1 MLKSLREERKLTMHD
16 IAAKLYLDVKVIEAL
31 EQNNFS
37 VLPGSTYARGYLRSY
52 ARLVGADADLIIS
65 IYNNVAPGPPEI
77 IPEVKHPTQI
87 SSRDKPVRAITW
99 MICLLLAML
108 LLSWLH
114 SYYTMPDDDST
125 ANPAAVPGD
134 SEQGAAGSPG
144 SRSEPAI
151 PDEGLLTDRSYSAE
165 IDGDRMAPVAEPSE
179 TGDLVFGGQD
189 GAMDEAGDEA
199 GEENASALPGT
210 ESDDGDETGT
220 GINGVSMG
228 GPDKLKLRLTGDSW
242 VEIHDRDGNRLYENL
257 ARTGDE
263 ISLAGT
269 APFSV
274 KLGFSQ
280 AVSLEFNGEP
290 FDPAPYSHAGVASFT
305 LE

>member
-16 IAAKLYLDVKVIEAL
+16 IAAKLYLDVNFIEAL
-31 EQNNFS
+31 ELNNFS
-37 VLPGSTYARGYLRSY
+37 VLPGSTYTRGYLRSY
-52 ARLVGADADLIIS
+52 AKIVGADADLIIS

-87 SSRDKPVRAITW
+87 SSSDKPVRAITW
-99 MICLLLAML
+99 MICLLLALL

-125 ANPAAVPGD
+125 ANPAAAVPGD
-134 SEQGAAGSPG
+134 LKQEAAAISGRRPEPVTPG
-144 SRSEPAI
+144 
-151 PDEGLLTDRSYSAE
+151 EGLLTDRSNSAD
-165 IDGDRMAPVAEPSE
+165 IDDDLITPVADPSA
-179 TGDLVFGGQD
+179 TGDIVSGGQD
-189 GAMDEAGDEA
+189 EAMDGTGDETA

-210 ESDDGDETGT
+210 ESDGGT
-220 GINGVSMG
+220 DIIGVTSS

-242 VEIHDRDGNRLYENL
+242 VEILDRDGNRLYENL

-290 FDPAPYSHAGVASFT
+290 FDPAPFSRAGVASFT